1 MHVVIV
7 GAGEVGGYLAQR
19 LRSEGLDVVVVEID
33 PARAAA
39 IGDETDVQVVNG
51 SGSSPV
57 VMKEAGIGR
66 ADILAAVTQND
77 EVNLIASLIAKEH
90 GVKTT
95 VVRVENE
102 DLKSKSAA
110 KLMASVG
117 ADVVV
122 DPDAE
127 TADEILELVHTTGAD
142 EVYPMA
148 GGELV
153 VVGAMV
159 SDTAPLANRSL
170 EEIGRTLGETRDFL
184 VGAIT
189 RGGDTVIPGGDDI
202 LRGGDHVRVL
212 CRTSAQT
219 DLLRM
224 LGVSGSR
231 ARRVMVLG
239 GGAVG
244 SRVAE
249 RLEQEGVDVVL
260 FERDLGRAHDL
271 SRRFSR
277 VLVVQGDVTDTEL
290 LQHEQVGQM
299 DAVVAATGEDA
310 ANVLACAFA
319 IDEGAPFTVAVL
331 HRLALLPLVRRFG
344 IDAALS
350 PRTASANAVLR
361 AVRGDAAAVATFLE
375 SDSEVDELEIAARS
389 KADGAKVSDLGLP
402 DDILV
407 GAVTHEGEPPR
418 IAKGATKLKA
428 GDHVV
433 IFGRPN
439 ALTAV
444 RPFFRS

>member
-1 MHVVIV
+1 MIV

-19 LRSEGLDVVVVEID
+19 LRGEGLDVAMVEID
-33 PARAAA
+33 PVRAAA
-39 IGDETDVQVVNG
+39 IGDELDIQVVNG
-51 SGSSPV
+51 SGSSPAD
-57 VMKEAGIGR
+57 MKAAGIGR
-66 ADILAAVTQND
+66 ADIMAAVTQND
-77 EVNLIASLIAKEH
+77 EVNLVASLIAKEH
-90 GVKTT
+90 GVETT

-102 DLKSKSAA
+102 DLRGPEAE
-110 KLMASVG
+110 KLLASVR

-127 TADEILELVHTTGAD
+127 TADEILELVHHTGAD

-148 GGELV
+148 DGDLV
-153 VVGAMV
+153 VVGAV
-159 SDTAPLANRSL
+159 VADTASLANRSL
-170 EEIGRTLGETRDFL
+170 EEIGRTLGEKRDFL

-189 RGGDTVIPGGDDI
+189 RGGETVIPGGDDV

-212 CRTSAQT
+212 CHTSSQT

-244 SRVAE
+244 ARVAE
-249 RLEQEGVDVVL
+249 RLEEEGVEVVL
-260 FERDLGRAHDL
+260 VERDIGRAHDL
-271 SRRFSR
+271 SVRFQR
-277 VLVVQGDVTDTEL
+277 VLVVRGDVTDTEL
-290 LQHEQVGQM
+290 LRHEQVGQM

-310 ANVLACAFA
+310 ANVLACVFA

-350 PRTASANAVLR
+350 PRTASANAVLS

-375 SDSEVDELEIAARS
+375 SDSEVDELEICPRS

-402 DDILV
+402 ADILV
-407 GAVTHEGEPPR
+407 GAVTREGEAPI
-418 IAKGATKLKA
+418 IAKGSTKLMA

-433 IFGRPN
+433 VFGRPN
-439 ALTAV
+439 ALAAV
-444 RPFFRS
+444 RPFFRP